1 MDIHVYMLRTPSVT
15 SSVARW
21 QTPVHT
27 NTGSDRAPTIT
38 VTRGVPPPRL
48 CRDTFTHNI
57 PQDSHTR
64 SRCYTCCQQHAD
76 TLSWSLLT
84 QPPTVSR
91 LRLTTHVVHTRG
103 HLHWEAQP
111 PPPSC
116 SQGFDVLAYVE
127 VYGFGFSSILEIS
140 CNLLLIWLMSAVS
153 VFTFSLASWAF
164 LPTMEMSRL
173 ASTRSCRTVLQP

>member
-127 VYGFGFSSILEIS
+127 VSAWDGDPGQATPSPRRETGAESVAPSSPSQPQLTWLW
-140 CNLLLIWLMSAVS
+140 LLQHLGD
-153 VFTFSLASWAF
+153 F
-164 LPTMEMSRL
+164 L
-173 ASTRSCRTVLQP
+173 